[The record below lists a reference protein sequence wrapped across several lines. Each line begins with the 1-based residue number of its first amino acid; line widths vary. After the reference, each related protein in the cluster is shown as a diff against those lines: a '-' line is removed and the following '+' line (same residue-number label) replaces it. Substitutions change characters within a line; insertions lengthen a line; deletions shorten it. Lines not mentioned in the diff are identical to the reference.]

1 MKNKKNTYLL
11 LCLLSINLF
20 ISCNSNNSEIDL
32 ISIPTFYESDL
43 TSIYGDSE
51 TSWRISE
58 VLTSYND
65 DEYFLTTECLND
77 DVYTFRLGIEDVEI
91 NLGERMCYE
100 NMSESETFEAK
111 LNFNQNNLKVELTL
125 KDCMVQSDGNYEY
138 KTCFITTYYLAELN
152 ENRMVFYSGNA
163 EFIGEY
169 EAALV
174 FEKI

>member
-1 MKNKKNTYLL
+1 MQTMKNVKIWLGLAYIIFLGLFLYFLFTY
-11 LCLLSINLF
+11 
-20 ISCNSNNSEIDL
+20 
-32 ISIPTFYESDL
+32 ISIE
-43 TSIYGDSE
+43 E
-51 TSWRISE
+51 
-58 VLTSYND
+58 LTSYSFIKSNS
-65 DEYFLTTECLND
+65 EYL
-77 DVYTFRLGIEDVEI
+77 I
-91 NLGERMCYE
+91 N
-100 NMSESETFEAK
+100 FK
-111 LNFNQNNLKVELTL
+111 QNNLKVELTL